1 MEPIVEKSEQGS
13 TLVETV
19 IALVLLMIIGV
30 GIAPLFVYAIR
41 YNSAA
46 AIRAGALAVTQHKLE
61 QLRATPFSSC
71 VSSNETISVG
81 NPASGLQ
88 TYTVET
94 TISNTSSTL
103 KTIMIRVTPNARS
116 TSGGQYS
123 GPSGWMYGQVTVYTN
138 RTSLSAGP
146 NLG

>member
-103 KTIMIRVTPNARS
+103 KTFMFRVTPNARS
-116 TSGGQYS
+116 TCGDQYS

-138 RTSLSAGP
+138 RTSLSDGP